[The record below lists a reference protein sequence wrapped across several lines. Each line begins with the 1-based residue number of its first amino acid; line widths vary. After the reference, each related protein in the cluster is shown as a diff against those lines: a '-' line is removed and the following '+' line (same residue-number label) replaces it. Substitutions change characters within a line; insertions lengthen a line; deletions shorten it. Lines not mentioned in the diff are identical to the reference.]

1 MFYKEKGFYISLI
14 CGIVCLA
21 AFSFICMNV
30 FSDGSGEQENAVV
43 AQETQA
49 PVMTEVPTATFSPE
63 AEDATTDNVKS
74 EVKEATPAPKKE
86 KKQAKTTM
94 KSNKT
99 KLEDK
104 LHFDQETGLLWPVEG
119 DILIEYS
126 PEKVVYFPTLSQF
139 KTNPALIIGSKVG
152 ESVKSSSSG
161 VVKNIETN
169 DETGTTVTIAIG
181 DDFKVVYGQLKDLAV
196 SKGDEVS
203 EGQVIGKIAK
213 PTKYYSVEGANLY
226 YQVKQKEET
235 VNPLVLL
242 R

>member
-74 EVKEATPAPKKE
+74 EVKEATPAPKK
-86 KKQAKTTM
+86 KKAKTTM
-94 KSNKT
+94 KNNKT
-99 KLEDK
+99 KVEDK

-181 DDFKVVYGQLKDLAV
+181 DDFKVVYGQRGAGDRQDRQTDEILFRRR
-196 SKGDEVS
+196 SKF
-203 EGQVIGKIAK
+203 ILPGKAERGNGKSARTFALTIYFFFK
-213 PTKYYSVEGANLY
+213 IV
-226 YQVKQKEET
+226 
-235 VNPLVLL
+235 
-242 R
+242 

>member
-14 CGIVCLA
+14 CGIACLA
-21 AFSFICMNV
+21 AFGFICMRV
-30 FSDGSGEQENAVV
+30 FSDGDDKSEDQVV
-43 AQETQA
+43 AVETQEPIQATEA
-49 PVMTEVPTATFSPE
+49 PAATLQPDTRETTA
-63 AEDATTDNVKS
+63 DNVTS
-74 EVKEATPAPKKE
+74 EVKEKKKNPTPTPK
-86 KKQAKTTM
+86 AKTTM
-94 KSNKT
+94 KNKA
-99 KLEDK
+99 KVEDR
-104 LHFDQETGLLWPVEG
+104 LHFDQETGLLWPVDG

-126 PEKVVYFPTLSQF
+126 ADKVVFFPTLSQF
-139 KTNPALIIGSKVG
+139 KTNPALIIGSEVG
-152 ESVKSSSSG
+152 ESVKSSANG
-161 VVKNIETN
+161 VVKSIEKN

-181 DDFKVVYGQLKDLAV
+181 DDFNVVYGQLKDLAV

-226 YQVKQKEET
+226 YQIKQNGET

>member
-1 MFYKEKGFYISLI
+1 MIKMFYKEKGFYISLI
-14 CGIVCLA
+14 CGIICIA
-21 AFSFICMNV
+21 AFGAICMNV
-30 FSDGSGEQENAVV
+30 FSDGGNDQGNVPV
-43 AQETQA
+43 AQQTEQPAATVEPAATLEPKTEET
-49 PVMTEVPTATFSPE
+49 TA
-63 AEDATTDNVKS
+63 DNVKS
-74 EVKEATPAPKKE
+74 EVKETTPKPTQKAQETIK
-86 KKQAKTTM
+86 KTTA
-94 KSNKT
+94 
-99 KLEDK
+99 EDR

-126 PEKVVYFPTLSQF
+126 ADKVVFFPTLSQF

-152 ESVKSSSSG
+152 ESVKASADG
-161 VVKNIETN
+161 IVKRIEKN
-169 DETGTTVTIAIG
+169 EETGTTVTVAIG
-181 DDFKVVYGQLKDLAV
+181 DDFKVVYGQLKDVTV

-226 YQVKQKEET
+226 YQVKQKGET

>member
-14 CGIVCLA
+14 CGIVCLVAFA
-21 AFSFICMNV
+21 AICMNV
-30 FSDGSGEQENAVV
+30 FSEGSDGGDGGTNVV
-43 AQETQA
+43 AEATPIPVKTQEPAVTSE
-49 PVMTEVPTATFSPE
+49 PETEETTA
-63 AEDATTDNVKS
+63 DNVKS
-74 EVKEATPAPKKE
+74 EVKKETPKPTPKA
-86 KKQAKTTM
+86 KKTM
-94 KSNKT
+94 KQPT
-99 KLEDK
+99 RVEDK

-126 PEKVVYFPTLSQF
+126 ADKVVFFPTLSQF
-139 KTNPALIIGSKVG
+139 KTNPALIIGSSVG
-152 ESVKSSSSG
+152 ESVRSSANG
-161 VVKNIETN
+161 VVKSIKKD

-181 DDFKVVYGQLKDLAV
+181 DDFQVVYGQLSDLTV

>member
-21 AFSFICMNV
+21 AFGFICMRV
-30 FSDGSGEQENAVV
+30 FSDGGDNSDDIAVV
-43 AQETQA
+43 QETHEPVAVTEA
-49 PVMTEVPTATFSPE
+49 PSATLMPETKETTA
-63 AEDATTDNVKS
+63 DNVTS
-74 EVKEATPAPKKE
+74 EVKEKKKKPKPTP
-86 KKQAKTTM
+86 KTKAAM
-94 KSNKT
+94 SNKASA
-99 KLEDK
+99 EDR
-104 LHFDQETGLLWPVEG
+104 LHFDQETGLLWPVDG

-126 PEKVVYFPTLSQF
+126 ADKVVFFPTLSQF
-139 KTNPALIIGSKVG
+139 KTNPALIIGSEVG
-152 ESVKSSSSG
+152 ESVKSSANG
-161 VVKNIETN
+161 VVKSIEKN

-196 SKGDEVS
+196 AKGDEVS

-226 YQVKQKEET
+226 YQVKQKGET

>member
-21 AFSFICMNV
+21 AFGFICMNV
-30 FSDGSGEQENAVV
+30 FSDGSGEQEHAIV
-43 AQETQA
+43 AQETEA
-49 PVMTEVPTATFSPE
+49 PAVTEVPVSTFSPE

-74 EVKEATPAPKKE
+74 EVKEATPAPKK
-86 KKQAKTTM
+86 KAKTTM
-94 KSNKT
+94 KSKKT
-99 KLEDK
+99 SVEDK

-126 PEKVVYFPTLSQF
+126 ADKVVFFPTLSQF

-181 DDFKVVYGQLKDLAV
+181 DDFKVVYGQLKDLTV

-226 YQVKQKEET
+226 YQVKQKGET